1 MKIIQ
6 VPTSDGAIWNQSLI
20 YADIACVMK
29 DNVPF
34 AIDFLHEGPDIA
46 CLGLYDFL
54 NQLSNN
60 LNYDLSKITIY
71 TSNMLEQHD
80 KIKIKISP
88 PIHLLDNA
96 KEYFTPISKK
106 NELSHFGIFI
116 GRSNSSRLHLASY
129 INKYHANKSI
139 ISYRL
144 NLVDDFHISNI
155 GIENIIKQHNTLD
168 VLIEAQFLKNCPIVT
183 HDNNF
188 VVVDKN
194 IKFNHAQ
201 QLLKNDKDSF
211 IELYNNFFVE
221 IVCETYFTGNT
232 FFPTEKIWRPMLL
245 KTPFIVQGPVNFLK
259 NLKKIGFKTFSNYW
273 DESYDED
280 AGILAITTIKQNI
293 DRLSLLSS
301 DDIASLY
308 LDMQNILDHNCQL
321 AMSLSNKDLDKIYEQ
336 K

>member
-20 YADIACVMK
+20 YADIACKMK
-29 DNVPF
+29 DNAPF

-54 NQLSNN
+54 NKLSEG

-80 KIKIKISP
+80 KIKIKINP
-88 PIHLLDNA
+88 PIHLLDKA
-96 KEYFTPISKK
+96 KEYITPISKK

-116 GRSNSSRLHLASY
+116 GRSNGPRLHLASH

-139 ISYRL
+139 MSYRL
-144 NLVDDFHISNI
+144 NLVDDFHINNI

-168 VLIEAQFLKNCPIVT
+168 ISIEAQFLKNCPIVT

-188 VVVDKN
+188 VVVNKN
-194 IKFNHAQ
+194 NKLNHAQ
-201 QLLKNDKDSF
+201 QLLQSDKDSF
-211 IELYNNFFVE
+211 LQLYDNFFVE
-221 IVCETYFTGNT
+221 IVCETYFTGKT
-232 FFPTEKIWRPMLL
+232 FFPTEKVWRPILL

-259 NLKKIGFKTFSNYW
+259 KLKKIGFKTFSNYW

-280 AGILAITTIKQNI
+280 DGVVAIATIKRNI
-293 DRLSLLSS
+293 DQLSS
-301 DDIASLY
+301 LSSEQLNSLH
-308 LDMQNILDHNCQL
+308 LDMKNILDHNCQL
-321 AMSLSNKDLDKIYEQ
+321 AMSLSNKDLDKIYD
-336 K
+336 